1 MGSLINEKYSR
12 SCLEALYKNL
22 LMRTLAGD
30 RDSFG
35 EAAEL
40 ISPQLLRRALAIL
53 DCTASAQDAVQEALL
68 IAYQQLSTLRDLNK
82 FSSWMNSIVE
92 SQCFRIIRQR
102 KKEIHLPTFLE
113 ERLLAPKRQN
123 PENAYEHLCFN
134 AAFDQALTKLSPAQQ
149 LTSNLYYREGYSIA
163 EIADRLGLHSGTVK
177 KRIHDAKPMLAKTL
191 NGFAGKKVLKVGFL
205 PISDHLLGMMAQRLH
220 TSSKSQ
226 VQIQRFLS
234 WQALTES
241 LRHGHIDAAFIMA
254 PLAIRLL
261 LSGTPLFY
269 ILDAHHDGSSLATSS
284 KSLQGKKIGIPDHFS
299 THKALLHPLAKQFNL
314 VPGDI
319 NTININPSYVIRSMH
334 NHLIDGFFCA
344 EPWGTKCENE
354 GSAKIII
361 RSNSISPGHPCCI
374 LVVRQEFAVEHGA
387 LVKTFV
393 QTLLKA
399 RDRLITDP
407 QFGAEAQ
414 AHYTGI
420 DPQLALKVIEEGH
433 VTFNDLNP
441 DSDRLLDFMTLTMNS
456 GVFPSDCDLQ
466 KFVCSDYC

>member
-1 MGSLINEKYSR
+1 MGSRNDEKCSR
-12 SCLEALYKNL
+12 SYLDSLYKKL
-22 LMRTLAGD
+22 LKRTLTGD
-30 RDSFG
+30 RNSFG

-40 ISPQLLRRALAIL
+40 ISPQLLRRAVSIL
-53 DCTASAQDAVQEALL
+53 NCTASAQDAVQESLL
-68 IAYQQLSTLRDLNK
+68 IAYRQLSTLRDLSK
-82 FSSWMNSIVE
+82 FPPWMNSIVE
-92 SQCFRIIRQR
+92 SQCFRIIRLR
-102 KKEIHLPTFLE
+102 KKEIHLSAFFE
-113 ERLLAPKRQN
+113 DKLLAPKRQN

-149 LTSNLYYREGYSIA
+149 LTCNLYYREGYSIA
-163 EIADRLGLHSGTVK
+163 ETADRLGLLTGTVK
-177 KRIHDAKPMLAKTL
+177 KRLHDAKPILARV
-191 NGFAGKKVLKVGFL
+191 FSEVRGKKVMKVGFL

-220 TSSKSQ
+220 TSSKSH
-226 VQIQRFLS
+226 VQMQRFLS
-234 WQALTES
+234 WQALSES
-241 LRHGHIDAAFIMA
+241 LQYGHIDAAFIMA

-299 THKALLHPLAKQFNL
+299 THKALLHPLAKQFHL

-319 NTININPSYVIRSMH
+319 DTININPSYVIRSMQ
-334 NHLIDGFFCA
+334 NRLIDGFFCA
-344 EPWGTKCENE
+344 EPWGTKCESE

-361 RSNSISPGHPCCI
+361 RSNNISPGHPCCI
-374 LVVRQEFAVEHGA
+374 LAVRQEFAVEHGA
-387 LVKTFV
+387 LVKTYV
-393 QTLLKA
+393 QTLIKA

-420 DPQLALKVIEEGH
+420 DQQLALKVIEEGH
-433 VTFNDLNP
+433 VTFDDLNP
-441 DSDRLLDFMTLTMNS
+441 DSNRLLDFMTLTMNS

>member
-1 MGSLINEKYSR
+1 MGSLIDGKYSR
-12 SCLEALYKNL
+12 SCLDGLYKKL
-22 LMRTLAGD
+22 LKRTLAGD

-35 EAAEL
+35 EAAKL
-40 ISPQLLRRALAIL
+40 VTPQLLRRALSIL
-53 DCTASAQDAVQEALL
+53 DCTALAQDAVQESLL
-68 IAYQQLSTLRDLNK
+68 IAYHQLSTLRNLGK
-82 FSSWMNSIVE
+82 FSPWITSIVE

-113 ERLLAPKRQN
+113 ERLVAPKTHN

-134 AAFDQALTKLSPAQQ
+134 ATFDQALTELSSPLQ
-149 LTSNLYYREGYSIA
+149 LTCNLYYQGGYSIA
-163 EIADRLGLHSGTVK
+163 EIADRLSLPAGTVK
-177 KRIHDAKPMLAKTL
+177 KRLHDAKPILARV
-191 NGFAGKKVLKVGFL
+191 FSEVRGKKVMKVGFL

-220 TSSKSQ
+220 TSSKSH
-226 VQIQRFLS
+226 VQMQRFLS

-241 LRHGHIDAAFIMA
+241 LQYGHIDAAFIMA

-269 ILDAHHDGSSLATSS
+269 ILDAHHDGSSLVTSS
-284 KSLQGKKIGIPDHFS
+284 RSLQGKKIGIPDHFS
-299 THKALLHPLAKQFNL
+299 THKALLHPLAKQFHL

-319 NTININPSYVIRSMH
+319 DTININPSYVIRSMQDR
-334 NHLIDGFFCA
+334 LIDGFFCA
-344 EPWGTKCENE
+344 EPWGTKCESE

-374 LVVRQEFAVEHGA
+374 LAVRQEFAGEHGA
-387 LVKTFV
+387 LVKTYV

-420 DPQLALKVIEEGH
+420 APQLALKVIEEGH
-433 VTFNDLNP
+433 ITFNDLNP
-441 DSDRLLDFMTLTMNS
+441 DSNRLLDFMTLTMNS

-466 KFVCSDYC
+466 KFICSDYC

>member
-1 MGSLINEKYSR
+1 MGSWIDGKYSR
-12 SCLEALYKNL
+12 SYLDSLYKKL
-22 LMRTLAGD
+22 LKRTLAGD
-30 RDSFG
+30 RNSFG

-40 ISPQLLRRALAIL
+40 ISPQLLQRALSIL
-53 DCTASAQDAVQEALL
+53 NCTASAQDAVQESLL
-68 IAYQQLSTLRDLNK
+68 IGYGQLATLRDLSK
-82 FSSWMNSIVE
+82 FSSWMNAIIE
-92 SQCFRIIRQR
+92 SQCFRIIRLR
-102 KKEIHLPTFLE
+102 KKEVHLSAFFEDTLVAPTT
-113 ERLLAPKRQN
+113 QN
-123 PENAYEHLCFN
+123 PENAYEHLCFS
-134 AAFDQALTKLSPAQQ
+134 AAFDQALAQLSPVQQ
-149 LTSNLYYREGYSIA
+149 LTCTLYYREGYSIA
-163 EIADRLGLHSGTVK
+163 EIADRLGLLGGTVK
-177 KRIHDAKPMLAKTL
+177 KRLHDAKPTL
-191 NGFAGKKVLKVGFL
+191 TRAFNGFSGKKVMKVGFL

-220 TSSKSQ
+220 TGSKSH
-226 VQIQRFLS
+226 VRMQRFLS
-234 WQALTES
+234 WQSLTES
-241 LRHGHIDAAFIMA
+241 LQYGHIDAAFIMA

-299 THKALLHPLAKQFNL
+299 THKALLHPLAKQFHL

-319 NTININPSYVIRSMH
+319 DTININPSYVIRSMQ
-334 NHLIDGFFCA
+334 NRLIDGFFCA
-344 EPWGTKCENE
+344 EPWGTKCESE

-361 RSNSISPGHPCCI
+361 RSNNISPGHPCCI
-374 LVVRQEFAVEHGA
+374 LAVRQEFAVEHGT
-387 LVKTFV
+387 LVKTYV
-393 QTLLKA
+393 QTLIKA

-433 VTFNDLNP
+433 ITFNDLNP
-441 DSDRLLDFMTLTMNS
+441 DSNRLLDFMTLTMNS